1 MNFLALHPNF
11 WGENIVLASV
21 IGCKNF
27 NVLTQKA
34 SDTFVGGFP
43 AVKAVRIAIRDSNR
57 DREDFP
63 EWSCEAGWSVPGRG
77 RG

>member
-1 MNFLALHPNF
+1 MNFIALRPNF

-34 SDTFVGGFP
+34 SDTFVGDFS
-43 AVKAVRIAIRDSNR
+43 AVEAVRIAVRDSNG

-63 EWSCEAGWSVPGRG
+63 E
-77 RG
+77 